1 VLWIGVLNWDGFG
14 DEFLERTGRQG
25 WFWKRDEFNDKTT
38 VIYVDYFAWAKK
50 WVN

>member
-1 VLWIGVLNWDGFG
+1 MFIIIGGWKWDGFG

-25 WFWKRDEFNDKTT
+25 WERDEFNGTTT

-50 WVN
+50 WVD

>member
-1 VLWIGVLNWDGFG
+1 VWVPVIGESHWDGFG
-14 DEFLERTGRQG
+14 DEFLEQTGRQG
-25 WFWKRDEFNDKTT
+25 LKRDKFNEKTT